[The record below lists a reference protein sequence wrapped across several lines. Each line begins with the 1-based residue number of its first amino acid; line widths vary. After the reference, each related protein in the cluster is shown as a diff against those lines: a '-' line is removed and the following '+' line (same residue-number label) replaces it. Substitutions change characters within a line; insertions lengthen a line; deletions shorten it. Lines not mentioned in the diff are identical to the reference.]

1 MGRKIGECVTQVLSL
16 ILSRMK
22 NVVKRIVTGCD
33 TKKIESTSRKKCA
46 HFGAGPEQNDDFHIL
61 DAFSGF
67 GGHVLVR

>member
-1 MGRKIGECVTQVLSL
+1 
-16 ILSRMK
+16 MK